1 LIWRPLDIVLLI
13 LLFPAAALVPLPLYL
28 VALSLFGLPH
38 VLWELRWLQLAGQ
51 GVFSPRLVLALA
63 ACLGVLVLGR
73 AGVLLN
79 LPWASW
85 APWLDALALV
95 LALLVVLPRV
105 PRPRRSLALLLMAG
119 LGVCLVLRSLEL
131 LIALLM
137 LLSVAHN
144 LTPLALLRWR
154 VPASSSMHV
163 HWRVLFCLPVLL
175 LLLGGLG
182 VSQSLVPLGDT
193 LPGEAAW
200 LVRQGVADHWLHGAM
215 SALVMLQC
223 LHYLAVLR
231 WLPRTLPKSLPSRLP
246 VVTDK
251 QHNASDASPLAW
263 SGTALWRAA
272 VLSSVI
278 MTLCFAVDFQES
290 RLLYAVAAGVH
301 AWLEWPLLLAYREA
315 NQAEGVS

>member
-1 LIWRPLDIVLLI
+1 MIWRSLDIVLLI

-51 GVFSPRLVLALA
+51 GVFSPRPVLVLA

-85 APWLDALALV
+85 APWLDALALM

-105 PRPRRSLALLLMAG
+105 PRRRRPLALLLMAG

-163 HWRVLFCLPVLL
+163 HLRVLFCLPVLL

-182 VSQSLVPLGDT
+182 VSQSLVPLGGT

-231 WLPRTLPKSLPSRLP
+231 WLPRTLPVASITTAPASVALP
-246 VVTDK
+246 D
-251 QHNASDASPLAW
+251 PLSW
-263 SGTALWRAA
+263 SGTALRRG
-272 VLSSVI
+272 VLLACMF
-278 MTLCFAVDFQES
+278 MTLAFAWAFSEA

-301 AWLEWPLLLAYREA
+301 AWLEWPLLFAYRD
-315 NQAEGVS
+315 VSDREFAS